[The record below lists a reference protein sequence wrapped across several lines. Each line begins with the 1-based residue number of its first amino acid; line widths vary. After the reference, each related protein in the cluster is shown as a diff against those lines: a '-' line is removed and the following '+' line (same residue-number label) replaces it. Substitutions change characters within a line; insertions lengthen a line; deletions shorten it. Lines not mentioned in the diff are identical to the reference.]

1 MTLLAQAL
9 KRAKPEFIDVA
20 MVRLDMIT
28 DGRWRDD
35 AALQATI
42 KRVFEQLV
50 LPDPYPASRGVPLVC
65 RSPVDHETDRAIHAR
80 DRLDLVWVA
89 ARSRLRARVI

>member
-35 AALQATI
+35 AALQAI
-42 KRVFEQLV
+42 LNKAGVRAAG
-50 LPDPYPASRGVPLVC
+50 AS
-65 RSPVDHETDRAIHAR
+65 
-80 DRLDLVWVA
+80 
-89 ARSRLRARVI
+89 

>member
-1 MTLLAQAL
+1 MPLVERQAIQADIRAEAVQFDKPLRAVMTLLAQAL

-35 AALQATI
+35 AALQAI
-42 KRVFEQLV
+42 LNKAGVRAAG
-50 LPDPYPASRGVPLVC
+50 AS
-65 RSPVDHETDRAIHAR
+65 
-80 DRLDLVWVA
+80 
-89 ARSRLRARVI
+89 